1 MCAGKVIH
9 TSVSEAHAPGLHQ
22 LKEKVYSLLQ
32 AEGRLAVL
40 APDRTLDGV
49 THTNITTSNINI
61 DDARARPAPAQGEG
75 ELAAAGGGAP
85 DRTLDGEKQVNFVA
99 VQLVVEPPC
108 VVDVVFRGEGEGEAA
123 PLQGERYSAR
133 LRDLGASF
141 DAAFEDKFRLAEKG
155 YNAQEVQVARAAL
168 SNMVGGLGYFYGG
181 GRVQSEYTREP
192 VPYWKAPLYTA
203 VPSRS
208 FFPRGFLWD
217 EGFHGLLI
225 GRWSIDI
232 QLDIAGHWLDL
243 INVEGWIPREQ
254 ILGAEALARVPHE
267 FVVQHN
273 AAANPPMLLLTLA
286 QLLRVPG
293 LLAAPRHRAALD
305 RMFPRLQ
312 LWYNWFLAS
321 QRGSE
326 PSSFRWRGR
335 VDDGRQLNPKT
346 LTSGLDDYPRASHP
360 SDRERHVDL
369 RCWLQAAAAALA
381 DLAAALRRDPARFT
395 AVRDQLADEETLN
408 RLHWSSRTNSYA
420 DYGLHTQGVSLVRAE
435 DGVVRAVTSPPEYQ
449 LVDAHFGYVSLFPML
464 LKVLSPGSDK
474 LGKILEVLD
483 DPDKLWSPYGLRSL
497 SKSSPLYMAR
507 NTEHDPPYWRGQ
519 VWVNVN
525 YLALAALRHY
535 GTAGGP
541 HAARALALW
550 ERLKQ
555 NV

>member
-1 MCAGKVIH
+1 MDGPTRPSRPWRWCGTARWMRPAAQARTRVSGRTAA
-9 TSVSEAHAPGLHQ
+9 TSWATRPRSPPSVCSWCRIK

-40 APDRTLDGV
+40 
-49 THTNITTSNINI
+49 
-61 DDARARPAPAQGEG
+61 
-75 ELAAAGGGAP
+75 AP

-155 YNAQEVQVARAAL
+155 R
-168 SNMVGGLGYFYGG
+168 STRGSPCPT
-181 GRVQSEYTREP
+181 GRRRCTP
-192 VPYWKAPLYTA
+192 P
-203 VPSRS
+203 S

-243 INVEGWIPREQ
+243 IN
-254 ILGAEALARVPHE
+254 

-286 QLLRVPG
+286 QLLR
-293 LLAAPRHRAALD
+293 
-305 RMFPRLQ
+305 

-360 SDRERHVDL
+360 SERERHVDL

-420 DYGLHTQGVSLVRAE
+420 DYG
-435 DGVVRAVTSPPEYQ
+435 
-449 LVDAHFGYVSLFPML
+449 YVSLFPML

-483 DPDKLWSPYGLRSL
+483 DPDKLWSPYGLSDGHTTRSTT
-497 SKSSPLYMAR
+497 R
-507 NTEHDPPYWRGQ
+507 RTG
-519 VWVNVN
+519 
-525 YLALAALRHY
+525 
-535 GTAGGP
+535 
-541 HAARALALW
+541 AARCGSTSTTWRSRPCATTAPRAGHTPRGRSRCGSGSSRTQRGVAVPAQRVRVGAVLGPRRHRLGLSALH
-550 ERLKQ
+550 RLVGAVRAHDGRPLLNHRLYQ
-555 NV
+555 GTTQTVVDVGW